1 MEQATY
7 MESVNRERPAGAG
20 HRVTSVEASMHLS
33 YRRRGLSD
41 LATKAPRCAS
51 GPRSGRAT
59 LWVLALIVAMGL
71 VLMITNQMV
80 GTEGSGNVI
89 DIPNPS
95 STSPEVPEEVLPTSR
110 VNLEASSI
118 ELRAKQG
125 SARPQSA
132 ARTDGIGSL
141 RGVLLDRTGK
151 GVPERWTLVM
161 EPNTAIR
168 TPTPRHELRA
178 DFEDAQERFTVP
190 DVPLGAYDVW
200 IEAEGVNR
208 RSTPVLLVRGSDSP
222 FVSLELHA
230 RGFLEGV
237 VLDEPGA
244 PVGGLRV
251 TIISTQ
257 GWDRSTRTDGAG
269 RYLFDELI
277 DGEYQLL
284 IGARQNPLVGPE
296 ELSFSAP
303 SLHYPVRRVPELG
316 SARVRAVDRSGL
328 PLSGIRVDGF
338 APDGGIL
345 GGTSDGEGYCIV
357 GNLVPG
363 RYRLSLQGS
372 GGSTGQ
378 GVCFVSAGERVE
390 IEVTVRD

>member
-1 MEQATY
+1 MEQATN
-7 MESVNRERPAGAG
+7 MESVNSERLANAG
-20 HRVTSVEASMHLS
+20 HRAPLAGASTHLS
-33 YRRRGLSD
+33 YRRRERSD
-41 LATKAPRCAS
+41 LAPKAPRDAA
-51 GPRSGRAT
+51 GPRSGRAS
-59 LWVLALIVAMGL
+59 LWILALIMALSL
-71 VLMITNQMV
+71 VLWISKPDSENTIT
-80 GTEGSGNVI
+80 
-89 DIPNPS
+89 
-95 STSPEVPEEVLPTSR
+95 LPTHSSPALE
-110 VNLEASSI
+110 VEEEHLLPSLINMEASSI
-118 ELRAKQG
+118 ELRAKQE

-151 GVPERWTLVM
+151 GIPEHWTLVM
-161 EPNTAIR
+161 RPNTAIR
-168 TPTPRHELRA
+168 TPTPRKEVRA
-178 DFEDAQERFTVP
+178 EFREAQERFTVS

-200 IEAEGVNR
+200 VEADGVNR
-208 RSTPVLLVRGSDSP
+208 HSTPVLLVRGSNSP
-222 FVSLELHA
+222 FISLELHA
-230 RGFLEGV
+230 RGYLEGV

-244 PVGGLRV
+244 PVGGLQV

-284 IGARQNPLVGPE
+284 IGAQQNPLIGPE

-316 SARVRAVDRSGL
+316 SARVHAVDRSGL
-328 PLSGIRVDGF
+328 SLSGVRVDGF
-338 APDGGIL
+338 APDGGVL
-345 GGTSDGEGYCIV
+345 GGTSDGDGYCLV
-357 GNLVPG
+357 HNLVPG

-372 GGSTGQ
+372 GGAVGQ

-390 IEVTVRD
+390 IEITIRR

>member
-1 MEQATY
+1 MEQATN
-7 MESVNRERPAGAG
+7 MESVNSERLANAG
-20 HRVTSVEASMHLS
+20 HRASLAGASTHLS
-33 YRRRGLSD
+33 YRRRERSD
-41 LATKAPRCAS
+41 LAPKAPRGPA
-51 GPRSGRAT
+51 GPRSGRAS
-59 LWVLALIVAMGL
+59 LWILALIMALSL
-71 VLMITNQMV
+71 VLWISKPDSENTIT
-80 GTEGSGNVI
+80 
-89 DIPNPS
+89 
-95 STSPEVPEEVLPTSR
+95 LPTHSSPALE
-110 VNLEASSI
+110 VEEEHLLPSLINMEASSI
-118 ELRAKQG
+118 ELRAKQE

-161 EPNTAIR
+161 RPNTAIR
-168 TPTPRHELRA
+168 TPTPRKELRA
-178 DFEDAQERFTVP
+178 DFKEAQERFTVP

-200 IEAEGVNR
+200 VEAEGVNR

-222 FVSLELHA
+222 FISLELHA
-230 RGFLEGV
+230 RGYLEGV

-244 PVGGLRV
+244 PVGGLQV
-251 TIISTQ
+251 TIISTH

-284 IGARQNPLVGPE
+284 IGAQQNPLIGPE

-328 PLSGIRVDGF
+328 SVSGVRVDGF

-345 GGTSDGEGYCIV
+345 GGTSDGDGYCLV
-357 GNLVPG
+357 NNLVPG
-363 RYRLSLQGS
+363 RYRLSLQES
-372 GGSTGQ
+372 GGAVGQ
-378 GVCFVSAGERVE
+378 GVCFVSAGEQVE
-390 IEVTVRD
+390 IEVTIRR